1 MLKPCLLTL
10 QEILAVAKTREFHY
24 CEPGGREE
32 QFDDVD
38 SRFYSR
44 SQKSQGSCTKEPRQ
58 TARVHLSHRGS
69 SQADDELAH
78 QILQRL

>member
-24 CEPGGREE
+24 CEPGGKEE

-38 SRFYSR
+38 SRYYSR
-44 SQKSQGSCTKEPRQ
+44 SQKSQGSCAKEPWQ
-58 TARVHLSHRGS
+58 AARVHVSHRGS
-69 SQADDELAH
+69 RQADDELAH
-78 QILQRL
+78 PILQCL